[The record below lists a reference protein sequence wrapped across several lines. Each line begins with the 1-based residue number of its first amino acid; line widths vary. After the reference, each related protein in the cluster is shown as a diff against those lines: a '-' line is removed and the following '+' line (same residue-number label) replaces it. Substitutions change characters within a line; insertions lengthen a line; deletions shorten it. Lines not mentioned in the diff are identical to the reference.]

1 MPSATGARPP
11 VVLVTGASSGI
22 GKACAERLFARG
34 CRVYGTSRQAPRA
47 LAQVR
52 TSDLAP
58 MLRMIPLDVTSDAS
72 VDAAVGVVVACEGRI
87 DAVVN
92 NAGFGV
98 AGAAELTTIEEA
110 REQFETNFFGTVRV
124 CRAVLPVMRQQGS
137 GRILNVSSI
146 AGRIGI
152 PFQAFYSASKFAIE
166 GFSEALRM
174 EVAPFGVKVV
184 LIEPGDF
191 RTGFTAA
198 RRLARGASGQPDAAP
213 KGDGLRTDGSAGLAA
228 PKGDGL
234 RTDGSPGLAAPK
246 GDGLRTDGSPGL
258 AAPKGDGLRTD
269 GSAGL
274 AAPKGDGLRTD
285 GSPGLAAPKGDG
297 LRTDGSPYATRQA
310 KALAVME
317 HDEKHGATP
326 EAVARLVHRVITTR
340 SPGVRYAV
348 GPAFEKLTL
357 VLVRW
362 LPSRLFAWGI
372 GKYYRV

>member
-246 GDGLRTDGSPGL
+246 GDGLRTDGSP
-258 AAPKGDGLRTD
+258 
-269 GSAGL
+269 
-274 AAPKGDGLRTD
+274 
-285 GSPGLAAPKGDG
+285 
-297 LRTDGSPYATRQA
+297 YATRQA

>member
-1 MPSATGARPP
+1 MPSATAARPP

-22 GKACAERLFARG
+22 GKACSEWLFARG

-47 LAQVR
+47 LVEAR

-58 MLRMIPLDVTSDAS
+58 LLRMIPLDVTSDSS
-72 VDAAVGVVVACEGRI
+72 VEAAVGSVLACEGRI

-92 NAGFGV
+92 NAGFGI
-98 AGAAELTTIEEA
+98 AGAVEFTTMDEA

-166 GFSEALRM
+166 GFTEALRM
-174 EVAPFGVKVV
+174 EVAPFGIQVV

-198 RRLARGASGQPDAAP
+198 RRMAEPGAPTGPGDGTGPCVGRGFSLAGAEGNP
-213 KGDGLRTDGSAGLAA
+213 KG
-228 PKGDGL
+228 
-234 RTDGSPGLAAPK
+234 SPYT
-246 GDGLRTDGSPGL
+246 R
-258 AAPKGDGLRTD
+258 
-269 GSAGL
+269 
-274 AAPKGDGLRTD
+274 
-285 GSPGLAAPKGDG
+285 
-297 LRTDGSPYATRQA
+297 DGSPYAARQA

-317 HDEKHGATP
+317 HDETHGATP
-326 EAVARLVHRVITTR
+326 EAVARLVHRIITAR

-348 GPAFEKLTL
+348 GPVSEKLAL
-357 VLVRW
+357 ILQRL
-362 LPSRLFAWGI
+362 LPSRLLAWGI
-372 GKYYRV
+372 AKYYRV

>member
-1 MPSATGARPP
+1 MPSATGARPL

-22 GKACAERLFARG
+22 GKACAEWLFARG

-47 LAQVR
+47 LVEAR
-52 TSDLAP
+52 TTDLAP
-58 MLRMIPLDVTSDAS
+58 TLRMIPLDVTSDGS
-72 VDAAVGVVVACEGRI
+72 VDAAVGVVLACEGRI

-92 NAGFGV
+92 SAGFGI
-98 AGAAELTTIEEA
+98 AGAAELTTVEEA

-146 AGRIGI
+146 AGRIGV

-166 GFSEALRM
+166 GFTEALRM

-198 RRLARGASGQPDAAP
+198 RRHVGRVFRPGDAP
-213 KGDGLRTDGSAGLAA
+213 AGV
-228 PKGDGL
+228 
-234 RTDGSPGLAAPK
+234 
-246 GDGLRTDGSPGL
+246 
-258 AAPKGDGLRTD
+258 
-269 GSAGL
+269 
-274 AAPKGDGLRTD
+274 
-285 GSPGLAAPKGDG
+285 AAPKGDG
-297 LRTDGSPYATRQA
+297 LRTDGSPYEERQA
-310 KALAVME
+310 RALAVME

-326 EAVARLVHRVITTR
+326 EAVARLVHRIITSR

-348 GPAFEKLTL
+348 GPFFEKLTL
-357 VLVRW
+357 VLQRL

-372 GKYYRV
+372 AKYYRV

>member
-47 LAQVR
+47 LAEAR
-52 TSDLAP
+52 MSDLAP

-246 GDGLRTDGSPGL
+246 GDGLRTDGSP
-258 AAPKGDGLRTD
+258 
-269 GSAGL
+269 
-274 AAPKGDGLRTD
+274 
-285 GSPGLAAPKGDG
+285 
-297 LRTDGSPYATRQA
+297 YATRQA

>member
-1 MPSATGARPP
+1 MPSATAARPP

-22 GKACAERLFARG
+22 GKACAEWLFTRG

-47 LAQVR
+47 LVEAR

-58 MLRMIPLDVTSDAS
+58 LLRMIPLDVTSDDS
-72 VDAAVGVVVACEGRI
+72 VEAAVGIVLACEERI

-92 NAGFGV
+92 NAGFGI
-98 AGAAELTTIEEA
+98 AGAAELTTMDEA
-110 REQFETNFFGTVRV
+110 REQFETNFFGTVRI

-166 GFSEALRM
+166 GFTEALRM
-174 EVAPFGVKVV
+174 EVAPFGIQVV

-198 RRLARGASGQPDAAP
+198 RRMARGAEGNP
-213 KGDGLRTDGSAGLAA
+213 KG
-228 PKGDGL
+228 
-234 RTDGSPGLAAPK
+234 SPYT
-246 GDGLRTDGSPGL
+246 R
-258 AAPKGDGLRTD
+258 
-269 GSAGL
+269 
-274 AAPKGDGLRTD
+274 
-285 GSPGLAAPKGDG
+285 
-297 LRTDGSPYATRQA
+297 DGSPYAERQA
-310 KALAVME
+310 RALAVME
-317 HDEKHGATP
+317 HDETHGATP
-326 EAVARLVHRVITTR
+326 EAVARLVHRVITAR

-348 GPAFEKLTL
+348 GPVFERLTL
-357 VLVRW
+357 ILQRL

-372 GKYYRV
+372 RKYYRA

>member
-1 MPSATGARPP
+1 MATVVGAGVTLFEALKAYEELKQAAVAVRVIDLYSIQPIDEATLRLAAAETGGRMVTVEDHYAGGGLGEAVAAADVRRRPPCASWPCATFRAAASPRSCWTASASRPVTSWTPCGRSSPETDATMPSATGARPL

-22 GKACAERLFARG
+22 GKACAELLFARG

-47 LAQVR
+47 LVEAR

-58 MLRMIPLDVTSDAS
+58 LLRMIPLDVTSDDS
-72 VDAAVGVVVACEGRI
+72 VDAAVGVVLACEGRL

-137 GRILNVSSI
+137 GRILNISSI

-198 RRLARGASGQPDAAP
+198 RKWRT
-213 KGDGLRTDGSAGLAA
+213 GDGESGVAPVRPSA
-228 PKGDGL
+228 
-234 RTDGSPGLAAPK
+234 R
-246 GDGLRTDGSPGL
+246 R
-258 AAPKGDGLRTD
+258 R
-269 GSAGL
+269 
-274 AAPKGDGLRTD
+274 
-285 GSPGLAAPKGDG
+285 
-297 LRTDGSPYATRQA
+297 
-310 KALAVME
+310 
-317 HDEKHGATP
+317 
-326 EAVARLVHRVITTR
+326 
-340 SPGVRYAV
+340 
-348 GPAFEKLTL
+348 
-357 VLVRW
+357 RW
-362 LPSRLFAWGI
+362 P
-372 GKYYRV
+372 